1 MKNLLAS
8 RFSRRGARPA
18 GWLLAALLLLF
29 VPARA
34 FAQGGLQG
42 GSVTIVTLRVI
53 DDGDQSVEGA
63 DVRLSGF
70 GRTFGYRDTTSH
82 GGTVVF
88 QIREQG
94 EFNIEITKEGYESLH
109 DRIDI
114 ILGQSVNALERIHL
128 LGNAPAG
135 NTPRGSV
142 SAASLSIPP
151 AALKEFQAGMAEM
164 SKDLNA
170 SVGHFRAAIARYP
183 KYADAFTMMGLALM
197 TLKQT
202 DEARAALSKA
212 IELNPRL
219 STAHTLLGKLELEQK
234 NFSKAG
240 DELIESLRLDPKPW
254 QVHFE
259 LARLYYNL
267 GEFDKALQSARDA
280 QAAPSAPSKTHLL
293 LVDIYSHQGDKANA
307 LKELEAFAG
316 ADPNSPLM
324 PRVKEMMEQLR
335 QGS

>member
-1 MKNLLAS
+1 MKNLLVS
-8 RFSRRGARPA
+8 RFSRHCPLAE
-18 GWLLAALLLLF
+18 GWLLAALLLHF

-34 FAQGGLQG
+34 FAQNLPQG
-42 GSVTIVTLRVI
+42 GVITVVTLRVI

-63 DVRLSGF
+63 DVRLSGL
-70 GRTFGYRDTTSH
+70 GRSFGYRDKTSH

-94 EFNIEITKEGYESLH
+94 EFNIEIIKEGYETLRDH
-109 DRIDI
+109 IDV
-114 ILGQSVNALERIHL
+114 ILGQSVNALKRIHL
-128 LGNAPAG
+128 VGNAPAG
-135 NTPRGSV
+135 NTPRGPV
-142 SAASLSIPP
+142 SAASLAIPA
-151 AALKEFQAGMAEM
+151 AALKEFQAGMAEL

-170 SVGHFRAAIARYP
+170 SVGHFRAAIALYP
-183 KYADAFTMMGLALM
+183 KYADAYTMMGLALK

-202 DEARAALSKA
+202 DEARAALTKA
-212 IELNPRL
+212 IELNPKL
-219 STAHTLLGKLELEQK
+219 STPHTLLGKLELEQK
-234 NFSKAG
+234 NFNKAG
-240 DELIESLRLDPKPW
+240 DELLASLRLDPHPW

-267 GEFDKALQSARDA
+267 GDFDKALQSARDA

-335 QGS
+335 QGG